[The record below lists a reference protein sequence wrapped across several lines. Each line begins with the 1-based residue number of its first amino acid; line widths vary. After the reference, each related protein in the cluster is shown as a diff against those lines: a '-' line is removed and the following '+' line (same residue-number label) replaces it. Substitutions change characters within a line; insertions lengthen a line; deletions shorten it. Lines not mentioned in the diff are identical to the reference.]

1 MEAQNKGQTGTH
13 GLSLNNRNILSVD
26 GVTNLE
32 SYDQEVILMQTNA
45 GMLEIKGNRL
55 HIQQL
60 NLEQGKVMV
69 EGEINSLI
77 YREDH
82 SGKKGQGFF
91 SKLIK

>member
-1 MEAQNKGQTGTH
+1 MEVQNKGTTLTH
-13 GLSLNNRNILSVD
+13 SLNMTNRKLLNVD

-45 GMLEIKGNRL
+45 GILEIKGTQL

-60 NLEQGKVMV
+60 NLDQGKVML
-69 EGEINSLI
+69 EGEMNSLI

-82 SGKKGQGFF
+82 PRKKGKGFLG
-91 SKLIK
+91 KLMK